1 MEILSPNSARLVS
14 IIRNAFF
21 ESNAVKS
28 VELYENSYSEAEE
41 KGVYLNPLH
50 VYLFFR
56 DGILDGVSNLAVTL
70 TFDAD
75 MCTECEFTIEGEK
88 ANDWRK
94 HTRDVKKFIT
104 PAVYH
109 TMTSEQSGCRPIN
122 TTVVKQYFPI
132 LTTSGKIPQSLT
144 TTLMTLRML
153 SKKQNLSRMKM
164 TLIMICSTQN
174 LSAIAEHWKV
184 NQQRRGMVA
193 LSVNQPKFNLIIQSR
208 WRN

>member
-104 PAVYH
+104 PGGISYDDLGTKWMQTHQHHCGKA
-109 TMTSEQSGCRPIN
+109 I
-122 TTVVKQYFPI
+122 FPDPDYKWQDSSI
-132 LTTSGKIPQSLT
+132 LNDYIDDLEDALQE
-144 TTLMTLRML
+144 
-153 SKKQNLSRMKM
+153 
-164 TLIMICSTQN
+164 
-174 LSAIAEHWKV
+174 AEPV
-184 NQQRRGMVA
+184 DDEDDFDYDLLYAELERDRRA
-193 LSVNQPKFNLIIQSR
+193 LED
-208 WRN
+208 